1 MAGAVSTVS
10 GELKPSIL
18 DRVRAAPPPP
28 DSSLLLAT
36 RPPRHLSP
44 SLSFC
49 FAPNLTLYH
58 FTCSFILGQAVSY
71 LTCSKLCA
79 ICFVAGAIFGYSLR
93 GRVKR
98 WASKILKKLS

>member
-58 FTCSFILGQAVSY
+58 FTSVSY

>member
-36 RPPRHLSP
+36 RPPR
-44 SLSFC
+44 
-49 FAPNLTLYH
+49 
-58 FTCSFILGQAVSY
+58 QAVSY
-71 LTCSKLCA
+71 LTCSKL
-79 ICFVAGAIFGYSLR
+79 FVLLLARFSVTRSGDE
-93 GRVKR
+93 
-98 WASKILKKLS
+98 LSVGLPRFSRSSAETNIIQ

>member
-36 RPPRHLSP
+36 RPPR
-44 SLSFC
+44 
-49 FAPNLTLYH
+49 
-58 FTCSFILGQAVSY
+58 QAVSY